1 MSDNLGRSYV
11 GPVLLGVALTGAT
24 GLCLYLL
31 LKKDD
36 DWEDDVQGGL
46 SSRQVAIDVKIPK
59 DMVGIVIGRQG
70 SNIREIQAKTETR
83 IHFKDELETEEFRV
97 ACVRGLPDDAQL
109 AEILIHQ
116 TISQQPRVE
125 ILTMYVP
132 GRAVG
137 RIIGRGG
144 ENVKEI
150 QRVSRCKVDIDR
162 GALGEGMEK
171 KIVLKGS
178 SEQISMA
185 KQLIEDKVKEE
196 DMMRNSVGG
205 RQRRIKYREPLFLN
219 YDQPDQEEQPS
230 MQGDQEELKPTGSD
244 NCMEVFVSAISTP
257 GSFWVQKIGP
267 KSVDLD
273 KLTQSMTEYYSDT
286 NNQEYH
292 AVSFVNPGDIVA
304 CKFSSE
310 DSFYRAKVV
319 AFKEDTYDVTRSTVD
334 LDFVDFG
341 DFEEKPINEVFDLKT
356 DFLRL
361 KFQAIQCSLAHLKA
375 SPGPD
380 WSVSA
385 CDQFE
390 HLSHCALWKVVWAKV
405 VEYKSSGVPCV
416 ELIDTNNA
424 GGDRNIG
431 HELVKQGLAMW
442 MEGEV
447 EADLDTNTS
456 DNTRVNTNYIPG

>member
-1 MSDNLGRSYV
+1 MSDNLSRSYV
-11 GPVLLGVALTGAT
+11 GPALLGIALTGAT

-36 DWEDDVQGGL
+36 DWQEEVQGGV

-83 IHFKDELETEEFRV
+83 IHFRDELETEEFRV
-97 ACVRGLPDDAQL
+97 ACIRGLPDDAQL

-125 ILTMYVP
+125 TLTMYVP

-144 ENVKEI
+144 ENVKET

-178 SEQISMA
+178 SEQIAMA
-185 KQLIEDKVKEE
+185 KQIIEDQVKEE
-196 DMMRNSVGG
+196 DMMRSSVGG
-205 RQRRIKYREPLFLN
+205 RQKRIKYKEPLFLN
-219 YDQPDQEEQPS
+219 YDQTEEEEQPS
-230 MQGDQEELKPTGSD
+230 IQGDQEELKPTGSD

-257 GSFWVQKIGP
+257 GAFWVQKIGP

-273 KLTQSMTEYYSDT
+273 KLTQNMTEYYSDT
-286 NNQEYH
+286 ANQQYH
-292 AVSFVNPGDIVA
+292 SVTSVNPGDIVA
-304 CKFSSE
+304 CRFATE

-319 AFKEDTYDVTRSTVD
+319 AFKEDSYDISRSTVD

-341 DFEEKPINEVFDLKT
+341 DYEEKCITEVYELRT
-356 DFLRL
+356 DFLKL

-375 SPGPD
+375 CPGPD
-380 WSVSA
+380 WSATA

-390 HLSHCALWKVVWAKV
+390 QLSHCALWKVVWAKV

-416 ELIDTNNA
+416 ELIDTNSS

-447 EADLDTNTS
+447 EADPDVAIV
-456 DNTRVNTNYIPG
+456 TRDS